1 MSRTCKHNGKDS
13 DGLDLWHQQCR
24 SRAENYHQKMSVSL
38 PPFRFGSEISHYL
51 QLLLAYFYNISVDI
65 SRCNEPDFGHFILH
79 LEDRIQL
86 RIQHLWAVNLFKNC
100 ISLLEHEPL
109 DSGAVGVGILSF
121 DDHYVTKGE
130 PVDGLPNDHHFVTRR
145 ISAKHP
151 PSSPSTKRE
160 FGITKLFLIN
170 DP

>member
-1 MSRTCKHNGKDS
+1 MQASWG
-13 DGLDLWHQQCR
+13 
-24 SRAENYHQKMSVSL
+24 
-38 PPFRFGSEISHYL
+38 
-51 QLLLAYFYNISVDI
+51 
-65 SRCNEPDFGHFILH
+65 
-79 LEDRIQL
+79 
-86 RIQHLWAVNLFKNC
+86 VNLFKNF
-100 ISLLEHEPL
+100 INLLEYEPL
-109 DSGAVGVGILSF
+109 DFVAVGVGVLSF

-130 PVDGLPNDHHFVTRR
+130 PVDGLPNDHHFATRR